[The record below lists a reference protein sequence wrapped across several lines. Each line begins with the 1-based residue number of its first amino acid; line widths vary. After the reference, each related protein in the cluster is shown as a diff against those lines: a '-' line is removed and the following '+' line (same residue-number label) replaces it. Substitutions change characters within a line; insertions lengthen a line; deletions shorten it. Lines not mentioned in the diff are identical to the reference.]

1 MEVPVMALSKTSLAL
16 AGSGVAAMLV
26 VSVPAQAAPW
36 AKSGDF
42 VAHHDIQ
49 QVRWRGNRRGAYAA
63 GAIGLGILGLAAA
76 AAAAQGGGYDSDEGY
91 GYVPSYGYGSPY
103 AGGYA
108 PSYGYERS
116 YRYAPAYGYRDAY
129 PPRRAYAPHYGQA
142 YGPAYHNG
150 NPGNWGRGGLTREQQ
165 SRDRMERGP
174 K

>member
-1 MEVPVMALSKTSLAL
+1 MALSKTSLVL
-16 AGSGVAAMLV
+16 AGSSVAAMLV

-42 VAHHDIQ
+42 VAHHEIE

-76 AAAAQGGGYDSDEGY
+76 AAAAQGGGYYSDEGY
-91 GYVPSYGYGSPY
+91 GYAPSYGYGYGPSYGYGSPY

-108 PSYGYERS
+108 PSYGYQ
-116 YRYAPAYGYRDAY
+116 PAYGYHDGY
-129 PPRRAYAPHYGQA
+129 LPRRAYAPHYGQA

-150 NPGNWGRGGLTREQQ
+150 NRGNWGRGGLTREQQ
-165 SRDRMERGP
+165 SRDRMERSS